1 MGYDG
6 RVHDLTAFV
15 LAGGQSTRMGRDKA
29 FLRWQEGTL
38 LEHALAVARELTP
51 DARIVASAK
60 QLAGQGAVV
69 VEDIYGS
76 CGPLGGIHAALVSSV
91 SPWNLVLAVDLPL
104 VNPPLLGYLVARARE
119 SQAVVTVPNVGGQ
132 LQPLCAVY
140 RREFA
145 EVAERS
151 LKEGKNKIDLLFAT
165 VRTQVIAEEK
175 LLQAGFAREMFRN
188 VNTPQDLEDVRRH
201 SVSET

>member
-1 MGYDG
+1 
-6 RVHDLTAFV
+6 
-15 LAGGQSTRMGRDKA
+15 
-29 FLRWQEGTL
+29 
-38 LEHALAVARELTP
+38 
-51 DARIVASAK
+51 
-60 QLAGQGAVV
+60 
-69 VEDIYGS
+69 
-76 CGPLGGIHAALVSSV
+76 
-91 SPWNLVLAVDLPL
+91 
-104 VNPPLLGYLVARARE
+104 LVARARE